1 MCASTCQIVNA
12 TQICIPTKMASDKHK
27 YGIHESTGSV
37 HQPYNTTQIYSPTK
51 VACDK
56 QKYGIHDSCGNG
68 DATVKIKW

>member
-1 MCASTCQIVNA
+1 
-12 TQICIPTKMASDKHK
+12 MASDKHK

>member
-1 MCASTCQIVNA
+1 
-12 TQICIPTKMASDKHK
+12 MACDKQK
-27 YGIHESTGSV
+27 YGIHESSARV

-68 DATVKIKW
+68 DATAKIKWQTN

>member
-1 MCASTCQIVNA
+1 
-12 TQICIPTKMASDKHK
+12 MACDKQK
-27 YGIHESTGSV
+27 YGIHESSARV